1 VTTAIGGPQPEAA
14 QDLTIRAG
22 LGLWTEQFVATR
34 DRDKKASL
42 LQFGHQAS
50 TVLQIDPYRRKL
62 TAKLA
67 ILLMLLD
74 RLSPDD
80 PQPYAIGAILEQLES
95 KAALMEMRRRKDRL
109 QAAFSRWNTSLQM
122 LQRLGWTI
130 GFDAAI
136 YPAHFQ
142 PAWHN
147 PEATGA
153 HLQTDSSQWMDRW
166 LQCQVRITP
175 PFYVRVEPDP
185 RDLPLN
191 ERFTGR
197 NLSQALALKGMAQS
211 KLADQ
216 LQLDRSMVTYW
227 IKGARLIQPK
237 HREQICAMLG
247 AELAQVLEAE
257 DLLDQ

>member
-1 VTTAIGGPQPEAA
+1 
-14 QDLTIRAG
+14 
-22 LGLWTEQFVATR
+22 
-34 DRDKKASL
+34 
-42 LQFGHQAS
+42 
-50 TVLQIDPYRRKL
+50 VLQIDPYRRKL

-67 ILLMLLD
+67 ILLLLLD

-109 QAAFSRWNTSLQM
+109 QAAFSRWNTSLQT

-147 PEATGA
+147 PAATGE
-153 HLQTDSSQWMDRW
+153 HLQTDSSQWMDQW
-166 LQCQVRITP
+166 LQCQVWITP

-257 DLLDQ
+257 DLIEQ